1 MIPLMQR
8 EAYDLNFILAEL
20 GSPENF
26 VLADLLKGLTE
37 VPVTQ
42 VADEE
47 GMTLLHHAALKNQES
62 KT

>member
-1 MIPLMQR
+1 MQR

-20 GSPENF
+20 DSPENF
-26 VLADLLKGLTE
+26 VLADLLKGLNDLPVTE
-37 VPVTQ
+37 V
-42 VADEE
+42 ADDE